1 MTVKGGIPLQHRLWS
16 TLVQNVILPV
26 GDRLYGQQMMQ
37 RLSLLRK
44 AQWWSSERIEEYR
57 TASFLQ
63 LIHVAYSEVPF
74 YRHLMDRSGLTPQD
88 LARPEDLRKLPI
100 VSKDMLRAGYPDQT
114 TRPTGQTTYEACS
127 SGSTGAPFCVRE
139 DSSTAGW
146 YRAAFLLALEWA
158 GWPIGVPHV
167 QTGMTLSRP
176 RGRRLKDLLLRCH
189 YVSAYDLTDGHL
201 DAVLDHMERHSIQFL
216 WGYPGSLFFLAQR
229 AIRRGWNRSLRAVAT
244 WGDNLYAHYRTA
256 IETAFSCHV
265 FDQYGIGEGVMIA
278 AQCGQG
284 CHYHQFD
291 TDVILEFVDDDEQP
305 VSSGEVGHILATR
318 LHPGP
323 MPLIRYRVG
332 DIGIPG
338 SEGACACGRAFRIM
352 ETIQGRDTDII
363 TTPSGNRL
371 IVHFFTGILEYYPE
385 IDTFQVVQ
393 EEPDSIVLRLVP
405 RGMLEDNLIRKVVSQ
420 LKDRG
425 ADLNIR
431 VEVVSEIPLPPN
443 GKRRFVISRLG
454 NATSRSTV

>member
-1 MTVKGGIPLQHRLWS
+1 VIGSASIPFQQRLWS
-16 TLVQNVILPV
+16 ELIQRIILPI
-26 GDRLYGQQMMQ
+26 GDQLYGQRMMQ
-37 RLSLLRK
+37 RLAFLRQ
-44 AQWWSSERIEEYR
+44 AQWWSQAQIEDYRAASLSE
-57 TASFLQ
+57 
-63 LIHVAYSEVPF
+63 LIRVAYGEVPF
-74 YRHLMDRSGLTPQD
+74 YRRLMEGAGLRPQD
-88 LARPEDLRKLPI
+88 IRHPKDLHKLPI
-100 VSKDMLRAGYPDQT
+100 VTKDMLRSGYPSET
-114 TRPTGQTTYEACS
+114 VRYTGQPTYEACS
-127 SGSTGAPFCVRE
+127 SGSTGAPFCVAE
-139 DSSTAGW
+139 DNYTAGW

-189 YVSAYDLTDGHL
+189 YVSAYDLTDRHL
-201 DAVLDHMERHSIQFL
+201 DAVLEDMDRRGIQFL
-216 WGYPGSLFFLAQR
+216 WGYPGSLYFLAQW
-229 AIRRGWNRSLRAVAT
+229 AAKRGWNRSLRAIAT
-244 WGDNLYAHYRTA
+244 WGDNLYTHYRAA
-256 IETAFSCHV
+256 IEAAFGCKV

-305 VSSGEVGHILATR
+305 VGSGEVGHILVTR

-338 SEGACACGRAFRIM
+338 GEGACACGRAFRIM
-352 ETIQGRDTDII
+352 ESIQGRDTDII

-393 EEPDSIVLRLVP
+393 EEPDSIVLKLVP

-454 NATSRSTV
+454 DSTSRSTM